1 MKVLM
6 VVLFTGV
13 VDRIV
18 GNLVAAEV
26 DDSEEVVLMPVSAFP
41 CAIQEGESFY
51 LVRYDGEEEIVC
63 GEAPK

>member
-13 VDRIV
+13 VERIV

-26 DDSEEVVLMPVSAFP
+26 DESDEVVLMPVSAFP

-63 GEAPK
+63 GEPPK

>member
-18 GNLVAAEV
+18 GNVVAAEV

-51 LVRYDGEEEIVC
+51 LVRYDGEEEILC
-63 GEAPK
+63 GEPLE

>member
-1 MKVLM
+1 MNTLM
-6 VVLFTGV
+6 VILFTGV

-26 DDSEEVVLMPVSAFP
+26 DDSEEVILMPVSAFP
-41 CAIQEGESFY
+41 CPIQEGGSFY

-63 GEAPK
+63 GEPPK

>member
-63 GEAPK
+63 GEPPE